1 MTDAV
6 PRYEQELRD
15 FLAPLGVDLD
25 VQAVCFQ
32 LYRTSTDVIAA
43 FEARALGPLGLSHTG
58 FALMMTI
65 RVGGP
70 QEVRSLA
77 RKLRLSKPS
86 VTSAIGT
93 LERAGLVERERS
105 TEDKRLVSVALT
117 GEGRR
122 LVRKALDALHRCGRR
137 ATPPG
142 DRAAA
147 EPARAGH
154 RRRRPRGPGTH
165 RSTARAAGRGRGARG
180 ASAPRDRAR
189 DGHQDRGR
197 DGGADRAARGAGAG
211 HERTRTNRAQQRPLP
226 GGDGRGAR
234 AAAEARPRGGGIAR
248 RAGLTPP

>member
-1 MTDAV
+1 MPADTL
-6 PRYEQELRD
+6 PRHEQELRA

-25 VQAVCFQ
+25 AQAVCFQ

-122 LVRKALDALHRCGRR
+122 LVRKALDALHRC
-137 ATPPG
+137 
-142 DRAAA
+142 
-147 EPARAGH
+147 
-154 RRRRPRGPGTH
+154 
-165 RSTARAAGRGRGARG
+165 
-180 ASAPRDRAR
+180 
-189 DGHQDRGR
+189 
-197 DGGADRAARGAGAG
+197 
-211 HERTRTNRAQQRPLP
+211 EREFT
-226 GGDGRGAR
+226 
-234 AAAEARPRGGGIAR
+234 
-248 RAGLTPP
+248 AGLTKSAQRQMAAWLRRVGDAARNGRWR